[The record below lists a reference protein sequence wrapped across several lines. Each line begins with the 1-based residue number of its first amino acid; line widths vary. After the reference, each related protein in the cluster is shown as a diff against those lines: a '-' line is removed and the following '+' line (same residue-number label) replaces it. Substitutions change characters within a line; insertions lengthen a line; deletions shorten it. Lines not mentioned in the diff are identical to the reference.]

1 MSRAAAGIGLPLR
14 RASFSAW
21 GRLFYFFLAFF
32 AFLGAAALAFL
43 AFFAMLCSSV
53 VEALT
58 ASGMEI
64 EP

>member
-1 MSRAAAGIGLPLR
+1 MGIGLPLR

-43 AFFAMLCSSV
+43 AFFAIRMLQRV
-53 VEALT
+53 
-58 ASGMEI
+58 
-64 EP
+64 